1 MTIRYNKLVRDR
13 IPEIIESEGSECNVR
28 VLDNAEFSREL
39 DYKLAEELSEYQESK
54 DLEELVDIVELIRA
68 IVARNGVSWEDFEQ
82 MRASKCESRGGFS
95 KMLFLESVI
104 PNGLNDAKSPNAE
117 S

>member
-28 VLDNAEFSREL
+28 VLDNAEFSLQKL

-54 DLEELVDIVELIRA
+54 ELEELVDIVELMRG
-68 IVARNGVSWEDFEQ
+68 IVARNGAGNGRTSNGCAPQNVNHEADSA
-82 MRASKCESRGGFS
+82 RCSSSSR
-95 KMLFLESVI
+95 
-104 PNGLNDAKSPNAE
+104 
-117 S
+117 